1 MNLAS
6 DLDALPPNAIAVV
19 GMAARLPGADSLS
32 AFWDNLMR
40 GEESIVTLPEERL
53 AAAGIGEKAL
63 GSASYVRRAA
73 LLDGFDE
80 FDPGFFGF
88 PPQTARVMD
97 PQQRVFLQC
106 AWHALED
113 AGCDPADFDGSIG
126 VFGTSGASIYMLHN
140 LLSHHDPDQI
150 MGQGASFDLINMS
163 LWNDKD
169 YLATRISHQ
178 FNLRGPSITVQS
190 ACSSSLVAVHMACQS
205 LLSGESD
212 VALAGGVSIRVPHY
226 AGYWHEPGSMVSA
239 DGHCRPFDV
248 RADGT
253 VFSSGC
259 GIVVLKPLQ
268 AAIEEG
274 DRIHAV
280 IRGSAIN
287 NDGSLKMTYAA
298 PNGDAQADVIA
309 EAHAVAD
316 VDSSTISYVET
327 HGTATPLGDPIEVA
341 GLRRA
346 FSVSGTSRPGPCA
359 LGSVKSNIGHLGEAS
374 GIAGLI
380 KTILSVQNR
389 ALAPTLHFTSPNPA
403 LNLDDGPFF
412 VQSSPTTWEWDGP
425 LRAGVSSFGVGGTNV
440 HLVVEEPPGSP
451 ARAAHTGPQVLRLS
465 ARTENGLTDFRSALA
480 KELSRENAP
489 DLSDVAFTLGGRRK
503 HDLRMA
509 VVVHDADDACAVL
522 RTPEHDNVFV
532 GTAVEGAQ
540 SAANRVVLLFPGQG
554 AQHAGMAQGLYE
566 TEAVFAEHFQKC
578 SEGFLAEL
586 GFDLRETLF
595 GGAATD
601 LERTDRTQP
610 ALFAVEFALG
620 KLLESYGVR
629 AAAYAGHSIG
639 EYAAAAL
646 AGVFDLETAIRAV
659 AVRARLMHAA
669 PPGAMIAVAIGEQAV
684 ADHLSPDLDLAVLN
698 DPENCVIAGSQ
709 PDILKLQNELRR
721 KGIMARRVRTS
732 HAFHSALMDP
742 VVPQFAEFMS
752 SVALRK
758 PHTRLLSNVTGTW
771 MTDDEATDP
780 GTWAKQIRRTVRFSD
795 EIDRILDNPH
805 SVVVEVGP
813 GGTLTGSAIRHPK
826 WSSGHRAVRLMRH
839 QVQNRNDQDTFL
851 LGLGQ
856 LWAAGVE
863 VDWSRSSGE
872 QPRRVS
878 LPGYPFARERHWIE
892 PRKTEWVEGRAVTG
906 ADAATPA
913 TRADGQAGTGKN
925 AQADI
930 ERTLQRI
937 WCDCL
942 GVSSVGRTD
951 DFFEIGGDSLFAVG
965 VAMSATSQGLDLTPQ
980 DLYENRSVSTLAAT
994 LVARYSAGGLTG
1006 APVDDDMDLPVPP
1019 TVLCCLEGGLRDP
1032 GQRRVPLILRLSA
1045 DVSAADVAAVVTAVI
1060 NHHDALRTLF
1070 TNRSGSWGQRIS
1082 PAVEAVDLP
1091 VHSLDE
1097 TLSPGT
1103 AQERETVLDLLAE
1116 DIGRCDLS
1124 SPALSA
1130 TLVVDGQ
1137 GVSRYLALSVLE
1149 LVADAPS
1156 REILLTDL
1164 FTAFAQRL
1172 AGQDIV
1178 LPTATGTWREWS
1190 QRCVALASHPAVLE
1204 TRDYWIDNAT
1214 RTTMHLADAEVV
1226 DPPGVSDLARL
1237 PLTLTAD
1244 QTTEIDHARM
1254 RYQYT
1259 VEEILL
1265 GALSRTVAHTLG
1277 EGVVSIDVAGDGRSV
1292 LKPDVDPRRTVG
1304 GFSTVYPVPLA
1315 CANPETVGAV
1325 ENLQNVHATL
1335 TGVPHHGIGLGL
1347 LRYLY
1352 APTARVLSAVPL
1364 PGIYLCDE
1372 GIIPDAPVGYAPVQF
1387 DLDAA
1392 MSVRDKTPGLGHA
1405 IEIRTYRSAGVLH
1418 CDWWYDRRRLERGV
1432 VEAMVEYFPRSL
1444 SELVTEATSYEQVD
1458 SDGGGATLELSLV
1471 DLSAE

>member
-1 MNLAS
+1 MNPS
-6 DLDALPPNAIAVV
+6 MDLDSLPPNAIAVV
-19 GMAARLPGADSLS
+19 GMAAKLPGATTLS

-40 GEESIVTLPEERL
+40 GDESIVTLSEDRL

-80 FDPGFFGF
+80 FDPEFFGF
-88 PPQTARVMD
+88 PPQTARMMD

-113 AGCDPADFDGSIG
+113 AGCDPAGFDGAIG
-126 VFGTSGASIYMLHN
+126 VYGTSGASIYMLHN
-140 LLSHHDPDQI
+140 LLSHHDPNQI

-169 YLATRISHQ
+169 YLATRVSHQ
-178 FNLRGPSITVQS
+178 FNLRGPSVTVQS

-259 GIVVLKPLQ
+259 GIVVLKPLRT
-268 AAIEEG
+268 AIEDG

-287 NDGSLKMTYAA
+287 NDGSMKMTYAA
-298 PNGDAQADVIA
+298 PNGAAQADVIA
-309 EAHAVAD
+309 EAHAVAE

-327 HGTATPLGDPIEVA
+327 HGTATPLGDPIEIA

-346 FSVSGTSRPGPCA
+346 FSVSEATRPGPCA

-380 KTILSVQNR
+380 KTILCLKNR
-389 ALAPTLHFTSPNPA
+389 ALPPTLHFTSPNPA

-412 VQSSPTTWEWDGP
+412 VQSSPGAWDWDGV

-440 HLVVEEPPGSP
+440 HLVVEEPPVLP
-451 ARAAHTGPQVLRLS
+451 KRANHVAPQVLRVS
-465 ARTENGLTDFRSALA
+465 ARTENALTDFRSALA
-480 KELSRENAP
+480 AELSRPDAP
-489 DLSDVAFTLGGRRK
+489 ELSDVAFTLDGRRK
-503 HDLRMA
+503 HDIRMA
-509 VVVHDADDACAVL
+509 VVVHDAEDAVAVL
-522 RTPEHDNVFV
+522 RAPEHDNMFV
-532 GTAVEGAQ
+532 GAAVEGA
-540 SAANRVVLLFPGQG
+540 AAATDRVVLLFPGQG
-554 AQHAGMAQGLYE
+554 AQHQGMAQGLYT
-566 TEAVFAEHFQKC
+566 TEPVFAEYFDRC
-578 SEGFLAEL
+578 SAGFLADL
-586 GFDLRETLF
+586 GFDLREELF
-595 GGAATD
+595 GSGAVD

-620 KLLESYGVR
+620 KLLEHYGVR

-639 EYAAAAL
+639 EYAAATL
-646 AGVFDLETAIRAV
+646 AGVFDLDTAIRAV
-659 AVRARLMHAA
+659 AVRSRLMHAA
-669 PPGAMIAVAIGEQAV
+669 PPGAMIAVAISEQAI
-684 ADHLSPDLDLAVLN
+684 ADHLSPGLDLAVLN

-709 PDILKLQNELRR
+709 QDIQSLQNQLRR
-721 KGIMARRVRTS
+721 QGILARRVRTS

-742 VVPQFAEFMS
+742 VIPQFAEFMS
-752 SVALRK
+752 SLELRA
-758 PHTRLLSNVTGTW
+758 PHTPLLSNVTGSW

-780 GTWAKQIRRTVRFSD
+780 GTWAKQIRSTVRFAD

-813 GGTLTGSAIRHPK
+813 GGTLTGSAVRHPK
-826 WSSGHRAVRLMRH
+826 WSNGHRAVRLMRH
-839 QVQNRNDQDTFL
+839 QVQNKNDKDTFL
-851 LGLGQ
+851 MGLGQ

-863 VDWSRSSGE
+863 VDWSRLSG
-872 QPRRVS
+872 QPPRRVT
-878 LPGYPFARERHWIE
+878 LPGYPFARERHWID
-892 PRKTEWVEGRAVTG
+892 PKKTDWVEAVPGSENASAARAT
-906 ADAATPA
+906 
-913 TRADGQAGTGKN
+913 GQAGGGKN
-925 AQADI
+925 AQEDI

-994 LVARYSAGGLTG
+994 LVARYSAGGLTE
-1006 APVDDDMDLPVPP
+1006 AAADEDIDLPVPP
-1019 TVLCCLEGGLRDP
+1019 TLLSCLESGLRET
-1032 GQRRVPLILRLSA
+1032 GQWRVPLILGLSA
-1045 DVSAADVAAVVTAVI
+1045 DVSVADAQAVITAVT
-1060 NHHDALRTLF
+1060 NHHDALRTRF
-1070 TNRSGSWGQRIS
+1070 VNRSGSWEQRVIPTS
-1082 PAVEAVDLP
+1082 DTVELP
-1091 VHSLDE
+1091 VRSLGDE
-1097 TLSPGT
+1097 LTPGT
-1103 AQERETVLDLLAE
+1103 AQEREAVLDILVD
-1116 DIGRCDLS
+1116 DIRRCDLS
-1124 SPALSA
+1124 SSPLRAI
-1130 TLVVDGQ
+1130 LVADEQ
-1137 GVSRYLALSVLE
+1137 GTSRYLAISVLE
-1149 LVADAPS
+1149 LVADASS
-1156 REILLTDL
+1156 REILLTDV

-1172 AGQDIV
+1172 AGQEIA
-1178 LPTATGTWREWS
+1178 LPAATSTWREWS
-1190 QRCVALASHPAVLE
+1190 QRCVALATHPAVVD

-1214 RTTMHLADAEVV
+1214 RTTMHLADDQVV
-1226 DPPGVSDLARL
+1226 EPPGVGDLTRL
-1237 PLTLTAD
+1237 PLALSADLTD
-1244 QTTEIDHARM
+1244 EVDRVRV

-1259 VEEILL
+1259 VEEVLL
-1265 GALSRTVAHTLG
+1265 GALSRTIARTIG
-1277 EGVVSIDVAGDGRSV
+1277 EGVVAVDVDGDGRSV

-1304 GFSTVYPVPLA
+1304 GFSTVYPVSLV
-1315 CANPETVGAV
+1315 CAGRETVGAV
-1325 ENLQNVHATL
+1325 ENLQNVHRTL
-1335 TGVPHHGIGLGL
+1335 MEVPHHGIGFAL

-1352 APTARVLSAVPL
+1352 APSSRVLSAVPVPDIHL
-1364 PGIYLCDE
+1364 RHE
-1372 GIIPDAPVGYAPVQF
+1372 GVIPDVPAGEAPVQF

-1392 MSVRDKTPGLGHA
+1392 MSVRDKSPGLGHA
-1405 IEIRTYRSAGVLH
+1405 IEMRAYRTGGGLH
-1418 CDWWYDRRRLERGV
+1418 CDWWYDRRRLEREV
-1432 VEAMVEYFPRSL
+1432 VEAMVEDFPQSL
-1444 SELVTEATSYEQVD
+1444 GELIADATSSAGAD
-1458 SDGGGATLELSLV
+1458 SDDSGSALELSLV